1 MGDFVLGASLD
12 AASMAN
18 IEHMLNFGT
27 VFDPTISHA
36 IDLSLDGIISAA
48 QAYMWGT
55 FINPTGPLEDAFEKD
70 VEGENGILSNPMVYA
85 WRRNDGFVGMV
96 DSLGRVGT
104 DKGIHYMEFA
114 LQISEPFVETTFA
127 IETETALATLGG
139 G

>member
-1 MGDFVLGASLD
+1 MSDLVLGASLD

-18 IEHMLNFGT
+18 VDRMLVFGPTFMHSIET
-27 VFDPTISHA
+27 A

-48 QAYMWGT
+48 QTYMWAT

-70 VEGENGILSNPMVYA
+70 IEGTNGILSNPMAYA

-96 DSLGRVGT
+96 DSLGRIGT
-104 DKGIHYMEFA
+104 DIGIHYMEFA
-114 LQISEPFVETTFA
+114 LQISEPFIETTFA
-127 IETETALATLGG
+127 IETEQALISLGG